1 MRVQKYDLEVDENV
15 YLEVVNTGFQ
25 TYGNRIIISF
35 MGNVGTELSGWLI
48 FMSVQNIVEVVVVIP

>member
-15 YLEVVNTGFQ
+15 EVVNTGFQ